1 VNFLKAQWKKARGVF
16 LGVTFFEE
24 GSVNKRRLAVGVFLV
39 LFGMIPLI
47 NSFSNPRISGMRMV
61 DKIQLLSSGGC
72 LGVGIGI
79 LIGGRKFL
87 NEK

>member
-1 VNFLKAQWKKARGVF
+1 VTF
-16 LGVTFFEE
+16 LGE
-24 GSVNKRRLAVGVFLV
+24 GSVNKRRLGVGVFLV

>member
-1 VNFLKAQWKKARGVF
+1 MNRRR
-16 LGVTFFEE
+16 LGV
-24 GSVNKRRLAVGVFLV
+24 AVFLV

-61 DKIQLLSSGGC
+61 DRIQLLSSGGC
-72 LGVGIGI
+72 IGVGLGI

-87 NEK
+87 GEA